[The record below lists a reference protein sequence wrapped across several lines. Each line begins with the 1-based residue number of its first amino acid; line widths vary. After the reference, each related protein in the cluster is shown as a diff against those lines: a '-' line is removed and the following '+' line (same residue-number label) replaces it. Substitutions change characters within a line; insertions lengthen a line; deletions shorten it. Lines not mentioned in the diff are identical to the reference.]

1 MLICADRA
9 KPASVKRRVRERE
22 RNQSVVVTHSQFG
35 HTQKTVVLTHLQ
47 TADPLLTGIVPLSLM
62 SDPPFWVSVGQ
73 NITSQSSTVHVNY
86 FKCSIE
92 R

>member
-9 KPASVKRRVRERE
+9 KPASVKRRCERERE

-35 HTQKTVVLTHLQ
+35 HTQKTVVLTHVQ

-62 SDPPFWVSVGQ
+62 SDPPFLGQ
-73 NITSQSSTVHVNY
+73 CWSQYHITVINGPRKLFQMLY
-86 FKCSIE
+86 
-92 R
+92 